1 MCTVAGRF
9 LNGVCG
15 RGEGRGGGDLLA
27 LKKVVRGRVAH
38 IDQ

>member
-1 MCTVAGRF
+1 MCTVAGRS
-9 LNGVCG
+9 LNGVCV
-15 RGEGRGGGDLLA
+15 RVGRGGGGPLA